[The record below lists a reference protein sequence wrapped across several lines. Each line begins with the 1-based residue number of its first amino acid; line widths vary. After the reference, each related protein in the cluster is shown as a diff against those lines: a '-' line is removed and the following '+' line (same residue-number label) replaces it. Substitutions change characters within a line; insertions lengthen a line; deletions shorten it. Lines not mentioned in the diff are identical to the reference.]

1 MKPDNVLS
9 MLGIAAKAGKVSSGS
24 FLTEHAVKSGGA
36 HLVIVAENASENT
49 KKKFRNMCEFY
60 KTKLAV
66 YGSMEQLG
74 RSIGRKDRAM
84 LALTGEGLA
93 KAVESRLLQKSTE

>member
-36 HLVIVAENASENT
+36 HLVIVAMLR
-49 KKKFRNMCEFY
+49 KIPKRNFAICANF
-60 KTKLAV
+60 TKLSLPFMAAWNSLGAV
-66 YGSMEQLG
+66 
-74 RSIGRKDRAM
+74 
-84 LALTGEGLA
+84 LAEKTGLC
-93 KAVESRLLQKSTE
+93 SH